1 MDRRL
6 ELSDKLRSII
16 GNDNVYFQPPSSTII
31 QYPCVIYNE
40 RRGST
45 TYANDSV
52 YNYVKS
58 YEIKFIFKKLNES
71 IVKNVLKS
79 LTLCSFDRVY
89 IADNLYHYVFIV
101 HY

>member
-6 ELSDKLRSII
+6 ELSDKLRKII
-16 GNDNVYFQPPSSTII
+16 GNDNVYFQPPASVKIN
-31 QYPCVIYNE
+31 YPCIIYNE

-58 YEIKFIFKKLNES
+58 YELMFIFKKVNES
-71 IVKNVLKS
+71 IVKKVLES

-89 IADNLYHYVFIV
+89 IADNLYHYVFIT